1 MARRHSVTGRK
12 TSERDQES
20 GEQLAVNE
28 AQRRGG
34 PSRQVDGIDRQT
46 SRINPDSAVDTRQDD
61 GPGLGGS
68 EQGGSAGPVGIF
80 EGEGNEGAF
89 APQGGAPEKSAEDSR
104 GSGQGG
110 LASGAPD
117 TTG

>member
-1 MARRHSVTGRK
+1 VT
-12 TSERDQES
+12 SQES
-20 GEQLAVNE
+20 AERNRDSGEALAVNE
-28 AQRRGG
+28 AQRQGG
-34 PSRQVDGIDRQT
+34 PDRQVDGIDRRT
-46 SRINPDSAVDTRQDD
+46 SRVNPDSAVDTHLEEDA
-61 GPGLGGS
+61 PGLGGS

-89 APQGGAPEKSAEDSR
+89 APQGGAPDKSADDSQ

-117 TTG
+117 NTR